1 MGKLTKNDLKKMLSC
16 IKKNPKVTVGPQFGF
31 DAGVHNL
38 NQNEYLVVSTDPCL
52 GVPEEWFGWLL
63 INYVA
68 SDIALFGAKTDF
80 CTINLLGPTMAKPS
94 VFQKVMKQ
102 CCDAA
107 DGLEISIIAGHTG
120 TYDGISTLVGVC
132 TGYGSVHK
140 NRLITPAGAKPRD
153 YLICIKPVGL
163 EVSINFAIKKNAL
176 AEKLFGVRKTKELKK
191 LVPMQ
196 SCVKEA
202 LLLANLSGVNALHDV
217 TEGGVIAALNE
228 MAETSDL
235 GFNVKLDNFLFSDEV
250 HFLKDFYRLS
260 DRQMLSMS
268 STGSI
273 LCAVCPEK
281 KESIESIL
289 HKNNIESRVLGQFTK
304 DRRRIIIKKDKET
317 MFPEEANDPY
327 NKIISTKN
335 WV

>member
-1 MGKLTKNDLKKMLSC
+1 MGKLPKNDLKKMLIC
-16 IKKNPKVTVGPQFGF
+16 IKENPKVIVKPQFGF

-38 NQNEYLVVSTDPCL
+38 SQNEYLVVSTDPCL
-52 GVPEEWFGWLL
+52 GVPEELFGWLL
-63 INYVA
+63 IHYVA
-68 SDIALFGAKTDF
+68 SDVALFGAKTEF
-80 CTINLLGPTMAKPS
+80 CTINLLGPPTTKPS

-107 DGLEISIIAGHTG
+107 DELEISIITGHTG

-132 TGYGSVHK
+132 TGYGFVHK
-140 NRLITPAGAKPRD
+140 DRLITPAGAKPGD

-163 EVSINFAIKKNAL
+163 EVTINFAFLHSKL

-191 LVPMQ
+191 LVSMQ

-228 MAETSDL
+228 MAETSGL
-235 GFNVKLDNFLFSDEV
+235 GFNVEFNNFLFSEEV
-250 HFLKDFYRLS
+250 QK
-260 DRQMLSMS
+260 
-268 STGSI
+268 
-273 LCAVCPEK
+273 
-281 KESIESIL
+281 

-304 DRRRIIIKKDKET
+304 DSRRIIIKKDKAM
-317 MFPEEANDPY
+317 MFPEESNDPY
-327 NKIISTKN
+327 TNIISTKN
-335 WV
+335 RV